1 MCAIAEQWPFASKVR
16 PMLTFHSWFHYVRI
30 YIYIYISVRILIYL
44 HLAQA
49 GAAVTKALM
58 DTPCLRGHCR
68 CAGLTVSLDLA
79 QIFLAQPEGIQ
90 HCSKDGG
97 LSVWIC
103 GRYVR
108 WTDHCTIVPPDSR
121 VGKGSCLQQQRLI
134 VILFICFH
142 ACIQLMHPSSYSC
155 ILLLFHHG
163 CYYYWLTYLLTL
175 LHA

>member
-1 MCAIAEQWPFASKVR
+1 MTVCEQSEANAHIPFVISLCA
-16 PMLTFHSWFHYVRI
+16 

-79 QIFLAQPEGIQ
+79 QIFLARPEGIQ

-97 LSVWIC
+97 LSV
-103 GRYVR
+103 
-108 WTDHCTIVPPDSR
+108 
-121 VGKGSCLQQQRLI
+121 
-134 VILFICFH
+134 
-142 ACIQLMHPSSYSC
+142 
-155 ILLLFHHG
+155 
-163 CYYYWLTYLLTL
+163 
-175 LHA
+175 